1 MPQLASQR
9 ADAASPWPTMGEDDG
24 IAGGDGAMAVRRGDR
39 ILAITAPLS
48 SDSLRAMIRRINA
61 EMRSK

>member
-1 MPQLASQR
+1 VSVSDAEPA
-9 ADAASPWPTMGEDDG
+9 ADQ
-24 IAGGDGAMAVRRGDR
+24 AMAMQMGDR
-39 ILAITAPLS
+39 MIAITGALP